1 MSTCSYNL
9 IPKFGKNL
17 EDDFS
22 SIPFY
27 EDEIIEA
34 LKAGP
39 RSNVLQAMHLVNEDW
54 TLKVSISG
62 SEFAVIF
69 FNFFF
74 FNVRPMFYIDMFM
87 KN

>member
-1 MSTCSYNL
+1 MPTCSYNL
-9 IPKFGKNL
+9 ILKFGKNL

-27 EDEIIEA
+27 KDEIIEA
-34 LKAGP
+34 LKADP
-39 RSNVLQAMHLVNEDW
+39 RSDVLQAMHFVNEDR

-62 SEFAVIF
+62 SEFAAIF

-74 FNVRPMFYIDMFM
+74 YVRLMFYIDMFM